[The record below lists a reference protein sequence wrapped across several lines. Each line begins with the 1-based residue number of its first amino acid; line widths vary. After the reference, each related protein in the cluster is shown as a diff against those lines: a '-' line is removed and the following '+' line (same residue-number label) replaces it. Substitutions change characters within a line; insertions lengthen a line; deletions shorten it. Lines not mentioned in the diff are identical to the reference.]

1 MTVQPNFKTGKYN
14 PRMNAVEQRHRARVE
29 QYRCFCCGA
38 WPVTA
43 HHTLLG
49 FPEKRWRR
57 DHRFLLPVCHEHH
70 TQLHDII
77 GNEEKWLAGAGKTPE
92 EAITYMKR
100 LWAASEKD
108 ERRG

>member
-14 PRMNAVEQRHRARVE
+14 PQMNAVERRHKARIE

-43 HHTLLG
+43 HHTLLS

-57 DHRFLLPVCHEHH
+57 DHRYLLPVCFQCHSDI
-70 TQLHDII
+70 HDRF
-77 GNEEKWLAGAGKTPE
+77 GNEEKWLESFGETAAS
-92 EAITYMKR
+92 AITYMKR

-108 ERRG
+108 EKR